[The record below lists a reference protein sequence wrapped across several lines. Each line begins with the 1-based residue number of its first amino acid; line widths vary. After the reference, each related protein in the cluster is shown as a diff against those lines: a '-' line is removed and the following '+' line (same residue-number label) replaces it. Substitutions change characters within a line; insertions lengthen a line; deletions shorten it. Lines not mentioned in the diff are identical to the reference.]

1 MATSPNS
8 LLAELLASPRAR
20 LYHERLAQLGPV
32 HVSRLQAAGV
42 LQELPPLE
50 VLGSCDCDGDGC
62 ERYVF
67 RAGGKILAMC
77 PRNAEEP
84 IEIGPERLVNFAF
97 NEQAWLHL
105 FCQANGIEGTMR
117 EDARL
122 FDYLGERVAR
132 THRSPVVLVR
142 KLRPD
147 DASMLPH
154 LLASKYPG
162 ASCVVLFPKAQRMDE
177 RDLAL
182 LTVGG
187 HAAINLSEAFATR
200 ESLGLEIEWPVAARR
215 PRSGPVGASE
225 PRLVLHRERRVAELD
240 GIDVPLQ
247 PKSFEVLLYL
257 ARNATPEFYPIPS
270 REIFEE
276 VWATESAEDVDYFE
290 FQVNDHV
297 SKIRRAFR
305 TAAKLPPEAVL
316 KLLGNEKKRGYV
328 LRLAPDEIAVA

>member
-1 MATSPNS
+1 

-50 VLGSCDCDGDGC
+50 VLGACDCDGDGC

-67 RAGGKILAMC
+67 RAGAKILAMC

-105 FCQANGIEGTMR
+105 FCRANGIEGTMR

-122 FDYLGERVAR
+122 FDYLGDRVAR

-142 KLRPD
+142 KLRRD

-187 HAAINLSEAFATR
+187 HAAINLSEAFAAR
-200 ESLGLEIEWPVAARR
+200 AGLGMEIEWPVLPGTAK
-215 PRSGPVGASE
+215 SGAPVPE
-225 PRLVLHRERRVAELD
+225 PRLVIRRDRGVAELD
-240 GIDVPLQ
+240 GVELPLQ
-247 PKSFEVLLYL
+247 SKSFQLLSFMAENASYQYL
-257 ARNATPEFYPIPS
+257 PVPTS
-270 REIFEE
+270 QIFEA
-276 VWATESAEDVDYFE
+276 VWAKENAGDVEYFE
-290 FQVNDHV
+290 AQVNDHV
-297 SKIRRAFR
+297 SKIRTAFR
-305 TAAKLPPEAVL
+305 TVAKLPPEAAR
-316 KLLGNEKKRGYV
+316 KLLANEKKKGYV
-328 LRLAPDEIAVA
+328 LRLTPDEIAGV

>member
-67 RAGGKILAMC
+67 RACGKLLAMC

-122 FDYLGERVAR
+122 FDYLGDRVAR

-142 KLRPD
+142 KLRRD

-162 ASCVVLFPKAQRMDE
+162 AGCVVLFPKAQRIDG

-187 HAAINLSEAFATR
+187 HAAINLSEAFAAR
-200 ESLGLEIEWPVAARR
+200 ESLGLEIKWPAISGAGQRDDAA
-215 PRSGPVGASE
+215 A
-225 PRLVLHRERRVAELD
+225 PRLVIHRDRSVAELD
-240 GIDVPLQ
+240 GVELPLQ
-247 PKSFEVLLYL
+247 SKSFQLLSFMAENASYQYL
-257 ARNATPEFYPIPS
+257 PVPTS
-270 REIFEE
+270 QIFE
-276 VWATESAEDVDYFE
+276 A
-290 FQVNDHV
+290 QVNDHV
-297 SKIRRAFR
+297 SKIRTAFR
-305 TAAKLPPEAVL
+305 TVAKLAPEAAR
-316 KLLGNEKKRGYV
+316 KLLANEKKKGYV
-328 LRLAPDEIAVA
+328 LRLTPDEIAGV